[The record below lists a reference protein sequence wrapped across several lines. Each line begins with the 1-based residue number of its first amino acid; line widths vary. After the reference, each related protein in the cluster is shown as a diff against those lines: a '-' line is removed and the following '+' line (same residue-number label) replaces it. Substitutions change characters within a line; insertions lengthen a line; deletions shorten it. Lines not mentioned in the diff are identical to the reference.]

1 MRITFAQ
8 LDQWTKKTERR
19 IDAVLKDATQ
29 TVISVAQT
37 PKSKGGRLPVDTGN
51 LRNSLQSSV
60 AGGASGEGKES
71 YIMVAAGMN
80 GGDLATF
87 TWTAEYAAA
96 VNNGNRG
103 PLIDGTFDKVRANLA
118 VVSAQTVRAGKAVI
132 YTARIFC
139 CPRERRHVAT
149 FHQWCNQNV

>member
-1 MRITFAQ
+1 MARYTFAQ

-51 LRNSLQSSV
+51 LRNSLQSSI

-71 YIMVAAGMN
+71 YIMVAGNMK

-103 PLIDGTFDKVRANLA
+103 RPGAHFVEGAVDQWPAIVRASIA
-118 VVSAQTVRAGKAVI
+118 KAK
-132 YTARIFC
+132 AR
-139 CPRERRHVAT
+139 VG
-149 FHQWCNQNV
+149 

>member
-1 MRITFAQ
+1 MVKYRWST
-8 LDQWTKKTERR
+8 LDQWTKKTEKR

-29 TVISVAQT
+29 SVVAVAQQT
-37 PKSKGGRLPVDTGN
+37 KAKGGRMPVDTGN

-60 AGGASGEGKES
+60 AGGASGEGEES
-71 YIMVAAGMN
+71 YILVAAGMK

-103 PLIDGTFDKVRANLA
+103 RPGAHFVEGAVDQWPAIVRASIA
-118 VVSAQTVRAGKAVI
+118 KAK
-132 YTARIFC
+132 AR
-139 CPRERRHVAT
+139 VG
-149 FHQWCNQNV
+149 

>member
-37 PKSKGGRLPVDTGN
+37 PKSKGGKLPVDTGN
-51 LRNSLQSSV
+51 LRNSLLSSV
-60 AGGASGEGKES
+60 SGGASGQGAES
-71 YIMVAAGMN
+71 YIMAAAGMK
-80 GGDLATF
+80 GGDVATF

-103 PLIDGTFDKVRANLA
+103 RPGAHFVEGAVDQWPAIVRASIA
-118 VVSAQTVRAGKAVI
+118 KAK
-132 YTARIFC
+132 AR
-139 CPRERRHVAT
+139 VG
-149 FHQWCNQNV
+149 

>member
-8 LDQWTKKTERR
+8 LDQWTKKTQRR

-37 PKSKGGRLPVDTGN
+37 PKSKGGRLPVDSGN
-51 LRNSLQSSV
+51 LRNSLVSTI
-60 AGGASGEGKES
+60 AGGASGQGEES
-71 YIMVAAGMN
+71 YIMAAATMT
-80 GGDLATF
+80 GGDVATF

-103 PLIDGTFDKVRANLA
+103 RPGAHFVEGAVDQWPAIVRASIA
-118 VVSAQTVRAGKAVI
+118 KAK
-132 YTARIFC
+132 AR
-139 CPRERRHVAT
+139 VG
-149 FHQWCNQNV
+149 

>member
-1 MRITFAQ
+1 MVQYTFAT

-51 LRNSLQSSV
+51 LRNSLQSSI

-71 YIMVAAGMN
+71 YIMVAGNMK
-80 GGDLATF
+80 GGDVATF

-103 PLIDGTFDKVRANLA
+103 RPGAHFVEGAVDQWPAVVRASIA
-118 VVSAQTVRAGKAVI
+118 KAK
-132 YTARIFC
+132 AR
-139 CPRERRHVAT
+139 VG
-149 FHQWCNQNV
+149 

>member
-1 MRITFAQ
+1 MARYTFAQ

-51 LRNSLQSSV
+51 MRNSLQSSI

-71 YIMVAAGMN
+71 YIMVAGNMK

-87 TWTAEYAAA
+87 TWTAEYARRVNDGFTGPDKLGRTYSQVGAHFVEGA
-96 VNNGNRG
+96 VDQWHA
-103 PLIDGTFDKVRANLA
+103 IVRASIA
-118 VVSAQTVRAGKAVI
+118 KAK
-132 YTARIFC
+132 AR
-139 CPRERRHVAT
+139 VG
-149 FHQWCNQNV
+149 

>member
-1 MRITFAQ
+1 MTKYTFAT
-8 LDQWTKKTERR
+8 LDQWTKKTEKR

-29 TVISVAQT
+29 SVVAIAQQT
-37 PKSKGGRLPVDTGN
+37 KAKGGRMPVDTGN

-60 AGGASGEGKES
+60 AGGAMGEGKES
-71 YIMVAAGMN
+71 YIMVAGNMK

-103 PLIDGTFDKVRANLA
+103 RPGAHFVEGAADQWPAIVRASIA
-118 VVSAQTVRAGKAVI
+118 KAK
-132 YTARIFC
+132 AR
-139 CPRERRHVAT
+139 VG
-149 FHQWCNQNV
+149 

>member
-1 MRITFAQ
+1 MTKYTFAT

-29 TVISVAQT
+29 SVIAVAQT
-37 PKSKGGRLPVDTGN
+37 SKGHGGRMPVDTGN

-71 YIMVAAGMN
+71 YIMVAGNMK
-80 GGDLATF
+80 GGDVATF
-87 TWTAEYAAA
+87 TWGNSDVPYAAA

-103 PLIDGTFDKVRANLA
+103 RPGAHFVEGAVDQWPAIVRA
-118 VVSAQTVRAGKAVI
+118 SIRKAK
-132 YTARIFC
+132 AR
-139 CPRERRHVAT
+139 VG
-149 FHQWCNQNV
+149 

>member
-1 MRITFAQ
+1 MVKYTFAT
-8 LDQWTKKTERR
+8 LDQWTKKTEKR

-29 TVISVAQT
+29 SVVAVAQKT
-37 PKSKGGRLPVDTGN
+37 KAKGGRMPVITGN

-60 AGGASGEGKES
+60 AGGAMNEGASS
-71 YIMVAAGMN
+71 YILVAGNMN

-103 PLIDGTFDKVRANLA
+103 RPGAHFVEGAVDQWPAIVRASIA
-118 VVSAQTVRAGKAVI
+118 KAK
-132 YTARIFC
+132 AR
-139 CPRERRHVAT
+139 VG
-149 FHQWCNQNV
+149 

>member
-1 MRITFAQ
+1 MTKYTFAT

-29 TVISVAQT
+29 SVVAVAQV
-37 PKSKGGRLPVDTGN
+37 SREKGGRMPVITGN

-60 AGGASGEGKES
+60 AGGASGEGEES
-71 YIMVAAGMN
+71 YIMVAGNMK

-103 PLIDGTFDKVRANLA
+103 RPGAHFVEGAVDEWPAIVRASIA
-118 VVSAQTVRAGKAVI
+118 KAK
-132 YTARIFC
+132 AR
-139 CPRERRHVAT
+139 VG
-149 FHQWCNQNV
+149 

>member
-1 MRITFAQ
+1 MAKYTFAT
-8 LDQWTKKTERR
+8 LDQWTKKTEKR

-29 TVISVAQT
+29 SVVAVAQQT
-37 PKSKGGRLPVDTGN
+37 KAKGGRMPVDTGN

-60 AGGASGEGKES
+60 AGGAMGEGKES

-103 PLIDGTFDKVRANLA
+103 RPGAHFVEGAVDQWPAIVRASIA
-118 VVSAQTVRAGKAVI
+118 KAK
-132 YTARIFC
+132 AR
-139 CPRERRHVAT
+139 VG
-149 FHQWCNQNV
+149 